1 MSRLFALA
9 LAVGLACL
17 APHALAQDSAPVRI
31 GVLGTFSGPTAEA
44 GQSMRQGVRL
54 AVEELNW
61 KGGLADRKI
70 VLVEVDD
77 QNDPDRGEEE
87 AKRLAARGGVDY
99 VVGLSNSAVAM
110 RALQP
115 LQEAGVPVLIA
126 GASDSSLTRL
136 FEPPMHK
143 LNYVFRVAAND
154 LAQADLIVRETI
166 DRQHYK
172 RLGILVES
180 SPYGNAGRDM
190 VRERLRRRLYAP
202 PFNGKADD
210 VRGWVRDAEGAM
222 QAPFVAQFQSGQ
234 TDMAGLLNQARAAQ
248 VDALVVWGQTAE
260 TAAIARTR
268 ARMGWSVPIVGG
280 SDLASAA
287 FVKGAGKAGQAV
299 RMPTTMVADPINS
312 RRQEFLL
319 ALKRQ
324 GGAEALAVLPAAAQG
339 YDAMLLLA
347 AASRQAQSAERNAVR
362 AALEALKGGV
372 FGVITTYQ
380 APFSRENHE
389 AISADMVG
397 IGEIQ
402 GERIAYAHKDE
413 VSAIIVGK
421 RIAAGTP
428 QRP

>member
-1 MSRLFALA
+1 MSRLLA
-9 LAVGLACL
+9 LVLAIGLACI
-17 APHALAQDSAPVRI
+17 AQHTVAQTAAPVRI
-31 GVLGTFSGPTAEA
+31 GVIGTFSGPTAEA
-44 GQSMRQGVRL
+44 GLSMRQGVRL

-77 QNDPDRGEEE
+77 QNDPDRGEDE
-87 AKRLAARGGVDY
+87 AKRLAARGGVDFAI
-99 VVGLSNSAVAM
+99 GFTSSAVAM
-110 RALQP
+110 RALTP
-115 LQEAGVPVLIA
+115 LQEAGVPVLIS

-143 LNYVFRVAAND
+143 LNYIFRVAAND

-172 RLGILVES
+172 RLGILVEA

-190 VRERLRRRLYAP
+190 LRERLRKRLYAP
-202 PFNGKADD
+202 PYNGKTDD
-210 VRGWVRDAEGAM
+210 LRGWVRDAEGGM
-222 QAPFVAQFQSGQ
+222 LAPFVAQFQSGQ
-234 TDMAGLLNQARAAQ
+234 TDMVGLLNQARAAQ
-248 VDALVVWGQTAE
+248 IDALVVWGQTAE
-260 TAAIARTR
+260 TAAIVRTR
-268 ARMGWSVPIVGG
+268 ARMGWNVPIIGG

-287 FVKGAGKAGQAV
+287 FVKGAGKSGQAV
-299 RMPTTMVADPINS
+299 RMPTTLVADPINS

-324 GGAEALAVLPAAAQG
+324 GGAEATAVLPAAAQG

-347 AASRQAQSAERNAVR
+347 AASRQAQSADRNAVR
-362 AALEALKGGV
+362 AALEALKAPV

-380 APFSRENHE
+380 APFSREDHE

-402 GERIAYAHKDE
+402 GERIAYAHRDE
-413 VSAIIVGK
+413 VSAIILGK

>member
-1 MSRLFALA
+1 MKRLFGL
-9 LAVGLACL
+9 LLCFLLVGVGVSA
-17 APHALAQDSAPVRI
+17 HANDQPPVRI
-31 GVLGTFSGPTAEA
+31 GVIGTFTGPGAEA
-44 GQSMRQGVRL
+44 GVSMRHGVRL
-54 AVEELNW
+54 AVEEINW
-61 KGGLADRKI
+61 KGGLADRQI

-77 QNDPDRGEEE
+77 QNDPDRAEEE
-87 AKRLAARGGVDY
+87 ATRLSSRGGVDF
-99 VVGLSNSAVAM
+99 VLGFTSSAVAL

-115 LQEAGVPVLIA
+115 FQEAGIPVLIT

-180 SPYGNAGRDM
+180 SIYGTSGRDM
-190 VRERLRRRLYAP
+190 LRERLRRRLYAP
-202 PFNGKADD
+202 PFNAKTDD
-210 VRGWVRDAEGAM
+210 VRGWVRDGEGVM
-222 QAPFVAQFQSGQ
+222 LAPFVAQFQSGQ
-234 TDMAGLLNQARAAQ
+234 TDMTSLLAQAKAAQ
-248 VDALVVWGQTAE
+248 VDALVVWGSQAE
-260 TAAIARTR
+260 TAAIVRTR
-268 ARMGWSVPIVGG
+268 ARMGWNVPIVGG
-280 SDLASAA
+280 ADLASAG
-287 FVKGAGKAGQAV
+287 FVKSAGKSGQAV

-319 ALKRQ
+319 ALQRQ
-324 GGAEALAVLPAAAQG
+324 GGKEAQAMISAAAQG
-339 YDAMLLLA
+339 YDAVLLLS
-347 AASRQAQSAERNAVR
+347 AASRQSQSAERKAVR
-362 AALEALKGGV
+362 AALESLKKPV

-380 APFSRENHE
+380 APFTREQHE

-402 GERIAYAHKDE
+402 GERIAYAHRDE

-421 RIAAGTP
+421 RIATKPAEK
-428 QRP
+428 R